1 MSSSIVGQLDWV
13 GDQTPHPHSPRST
26 RETDRLFPLVRHR
39 GKAVVRRERRC
50 SLDSRRAPGELHGQ
64 IRDPVGEEPV
74 DDSKTQR
81 EQRLAVA
88 LRANLHRRKQ
98 QARQRAESDAP
109 RDDAPQDPADT
120 GSAAPDAG
128 GSRGKT

>member
-1 MSSSIVGQLDWV
+1 LSGIAGRQSCAANDVV
-13 GDQTPHPHSPRST
+13 
-26 RETDRLFPLVRHR
+26 PLTVAGRR
-39 GKAVVRRERRC
+39 GNYT
-50 SLDSRRAPGELHGQ
+50 GQ